1 MECLEYS
8 LDSCETEVTRANNQ
22 IRLLGRNQTIIHNVV
37 DEGKVIWLVSYRIEK
52 DFIEPRRESYLQKLL
67 PKEFRGY
74 ESIPMESDESI
85 IRAASRVNWNWA
97 IVDM

>member
-8 LDSCETEVTRANNQ
+8 LDSCETEVTRTNNH

-37 DEGKVIWLVSYRIEK
+37 TEGKVIWLVSYHIERE
-52 DFIEPRRESYLQKLL
+52 FIELRRDSYLQNLL

-74 ESIPMESDESI
+74 DSIPMESDESI
-85 IRAASRVNWNWA
+85 IRSASRVN
-97 IVDM
+97 